1 MTGATSPIADWLD
14 VSRDPADSDLRGLF
28 FIGAF
33 HRRITFFS
41 QQVRALRLAD
51 ALEQSGILQPDHRVA
66 VVGAGA
72 AGTTIAIAIALLGND
87 VTLYDPA
94 AKVLQLQSDSPRLLH
109 PHIYEWP
116 RLGSLRD
123 HAGLPILD
131 WSAGKGDV
139 VCAAL
144 QASFASA
151 KMRLTNLRFEAAHRL
166 SAIERVGEDWR
177 LTLATSADPT
187 VRLFRH
193 VILAM
198 GFGNEKTCGDLI
210 PTDYWKQSGI
220 GTNAIEQQSGTTYL
234 VSGNGDGGL
243 TELLGLIVGTFEHV
257 SFTRDFL
264 RMFSGD
270 DLRVA
275 AAKIFRG
282 AAGPADLAPALRAHL
297 LPVLEEQGVLD
308 RLKPG
313 LRNDRAVTI
322 NSSGPLF
329 EAGKAAQLNQCMV
342 FAVLEAASRANITVR
357 QSRGHVD
364 DLETVG
370 GGLRPVGIKADGIPL
385 DTVFRYVIP
394 RHGPDRNIR
403 YQPVAAYFDRYRG
416 YMEPLL
422 ETRPELAEPPT
433 LDAETYDRVA
443 LRAHSKLYD
452 LSHQLTLSAQFTQ
465 DHATIVIGLDAAAH
479 MAVEQGHHRLL
490 DIAERCER
498 LADAITLRLDLE
510 PTQLVCARDLIR
522 LAKAS
527 GGRIHLKASTSVHA
541 QWTQFGDTIASAP
554 SVPSRFAPCPLGSP
568 DISAHVDACLLRLID
583 ARLSNAMHTGSC
595 ATIGNIGAEILAAIE
610 TTWAAWQIELRGNKA
625 LRAHF
630 LRFLTHVERA
640 AAAWDGVH
648 GCVDDLASALL
659 MMLATHHGEPLRPG
673 SSDRGNLLFGADA
686 VALGS
691 GCRLIGQQP
700 IAAAWTQPQQWGVEA
715 LIVSAS
721 SEISIAPVSAGTVLN
736 GGSISK
742 GISSARQVQPA
753 VIQNDNFWR
762 KTLECSLEGWKCAVE
777 KEFSD
782 FRKRQNDEY
791 DEALK

>member
-1 MTGATSPIADWLD
+1 MPIADWLD
-14 VSRDPADSDLRGLF
+14 VSRNPADSDLRGLY
-28 FIGAF
+28 FIGTF
-33 HRRITFFS
+33 DRRITFFS

-51 ALEQSGILQPDHRVA
+51 ALEQSGILQPGHRVG

-72 AGTTIAIAIALLGND
+72 AGMTIAVAIALLGND

-116 RLGSLRD
+116 RLGSLSD
-123 HAGLPILD
+123 HAGLPILT
-131 WSAGKGDV
+131 WSAGKGDA

-144 QASFASA
+144 QASFATA
-151 KMRLTNLRFEAAHRL
+151 DMRLANLRFEGAHRL
-166 SAIERVGEDWR
+166 GEIERVGEDWR
-177 LTLATSADPT
+177 LTLATSVAQET
-187 VRLFRH
+187 RMFRH
-193 VILAM
+193 VVLAM
-198 GFGNEKTCGDLI
+198 GFGDEKTCGSLT

-220 GTNAIEQQSGTTYL
+220 GTNAVEQQSGTSYL

-243 TELLGLIVGTFEHV
+243 TELLGLLVGTFEHV
-257 SFTRDFL
+257 SFTRDFIG
-264 RMFSGD
+264 MFSGN
-270 DLRVA
+270 DLRIA
-275 AAKIFRG
+275 AAEIFDR
-282 AAGPADLAPALRAHL
+282 AAAAVDLEPVLRAHL
-297 LPVLEEQGVLD
+297 LPVLGEQGVLD
-308 RLKPG
+308 RLRPR

-364 DLETVG
+364 NLDAVG
-370 GGLRPVGIKADGIPL
+370 GGLRPIGIKAGGVPV
-385 DTVFRYVIP
+385 DTAFKHVIP
-394 RHGPDRNIR
+394 RHGPDRNTR
-403 YQPVAAYFDRYRG
+403 YQPAAAYFTRYRS
-416 YMEPLL
+416 YMGALL
-422 ETRPELAEPPT
+422 AARPEFGEPPA
-433 LDAETYDRVA
+433 LDTETYDRVA

-452 LSHQLTLSAQFTQ
+452 ASLQPALSAQFVQ
-465 DHATIVIGLDAAAH
+465 EHATIVIGLDAAAH
-479 MAVEQGHHRLL
+479 VPVEQGHHRLL
-490 DIAERCER
+490 DIAERCET
-498 LADAITLRLDLE
+498 LAELITVHLDLE
-510 PTQLVCARDLIR
+510 PTRLACGGDLIR

-527 GGRIHLKASTSVHA
+527 GGRIHLRASTSVHA
-541 QWTQFGDTIASAP
+541 QWMQLGDMIASAQLI
-554 SVPSRFAPCPLGSP
+554 PSRFAPRLHGSP
-568 DISAHVDACLLRLID
+568 DISAQVDSCLVRLID
-583 ARLSNAMHTGSC
+583 ARLTNAMQTGSC
-595 ATIGNIGAEILAAIE
+595 PTIGTIGAELLAAIE
-610 TTWAAWQIELRGNKA
+610 TTWAAWQIELGADKV

-630 LRFLTHVERA
+630 LRLLTHVERA
-640 AAAWDGVH
+640 AAVWDGGH
-648 GCVDDLASALL
+648 SYVDDLASALL

-700 IAAAWTQPQQWGVEA
+700 IAGAWTQPQQWGVEA
-715 LIVSAS
+715 LILSAS
-721 SEISIAPVSAGTVLN
+721 SEISILPAPADTVLN

-753 VIQNDNFWR
+753 VIQNDSFWR
-762 KTLECSLEGWKCAVE
+762 RMLGGSLAGWKSAVE